1 MFGLAKFIG
10 CSWSLRYPQSLS
22 LMERGMPLQLMSETL
37 LCLKRVKF
45 SYESLEME
53 AFYDL
58 F

>member
-10 CSWSLRYPQSLS
+10 CSWSLGYPQLLS
-22 LMERGMPLQLMSETL
+22 LMEREMTLQLMSETL
-37 LCLKRVKF
+37 LCLKRVTF
-45 SYESLEME
+45 SYDSLEME